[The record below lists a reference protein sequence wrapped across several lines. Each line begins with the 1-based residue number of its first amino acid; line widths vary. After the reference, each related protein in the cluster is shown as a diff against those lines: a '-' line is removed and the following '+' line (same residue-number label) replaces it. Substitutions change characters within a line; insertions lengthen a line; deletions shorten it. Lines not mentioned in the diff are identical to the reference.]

1 MLQFASVP
9 ASIVLLNTHAA
20 SDMAC
25 ALTGAGF
32 DVWEAL
38 SVSEVLYLCEH
49 HTIDL
54 VVIAAGVEDP
64 EMIALQMG
72 RTTVQLNNNATAED
86 VLWELS
92 QLLPAKKAASIQ

>member
-1 MLQFASVP
+1 
-9 ASIVLLNTHAA
+9 
-20 SDMAC
+20 MAC
-25 ALTGAGF
+25 ALMGAGF
-32 DVWEAL
+32 TVWEAL